1 MRWKASKLAKDS
13 SLMTLGMCFRVVAQ
27 GLVFIIIARSL
38 GTEGYGS
45 FISIIAISGAL
56 SGMVGLGT
64 HVLLT
69 KDVALDS
76 KNFSK
81 AWGNTLLTITFSI
94 PIIFS
99 IYIFLIWL
107 ILPNINWLTILF
119 LGFADLVF
127 LPLCNICISA
137 YQGFERIGRA
147 SRIIIIPAISRL
159 LAAVLFLYLTTLTLN
174 INLILL
180 WALLYLS
187 ASIVAAIFT
196 HKLVFHDIGIPL
208 FANSFSINRIKES
221 LPFSLWAMSDKLY
234 ADADKV
240 MLARMTTMDI
250 TGTYSAA
257 YRFIDLG
264 LIPLYGLIA
273 AATPHFFKEGH
284 KGIKHSIAYSIKLIK
299 VPILIAVIS
308 TILIL
313 SFADLVPLIL
323 GTAFD
328 NSTKIIYFLAFM
340 PIVVLPRVFMQSI
353 LSTINLQ
360 KTGMKIILTGS
371 VINILLNLVMIP
383 KWGWYGAVFSTYFA
397 EISMS
402 IGMVSIIYSQ
412 LKIQNKL
419 I

>member
-264 LIPLYGLIA
+264 LIPL
-273 AATPHFFKEGH
+273 
-284 KGIKHSIAYSIKLIK
+284 
-299 VPILIAVIS
+299 IS